1 MNHPNFLSFKTSN
14 VLTENSFRLEKRSL
28 HFPSAAS
35 AHKVLLMGD
44 PKGNF
49 KHS

>member
-1 MNHPNFLSFKTSN
+1 MNHPKFLSFKSSN
-14 VLTENSFRLEKRSL
+14 VLIENSFRLEKRSL

-35 AHKVLLMGD
+35 THKVSLMAD